1 MGRLLLPR
9 NAEDDDVEAVLC
21 NPTGP
26 TPQIDVPFCVCDY
39 PLLTLLDDHD
49 DGVEGDDDEVG
60 SDVEQRSCF

>member
-1 MGRLLLPR
+1 MSPH
-9 NAEDDDVEAVLC
+9 
-21 NPTGP
+21 PTGQP
-26 TPQIDVPFCVCDY
+26 TQIDVPFCVCDY

>member
-1 MGRLLLPR
+1 MSSH
-9 NAEDDDVEAVLC
+9 
-21 NPTGP
+21 PTGP